1 MMTAI
6 MVPMFAM
13 MSSILLFIFLK
24 ITGLDAVVESNIDP
38 FIFEVLSAL
47 IGPVLLLS
55 IGSIFVISGIRSLSS
70 PDA

>member
-1 MMTAI
+1 MIMAI
-6 MVPMFAM
+6 MIPMFAM
-13 MSSILLFIFLK
+13 MGSILVFIFLAV
-24 ITGLDAVVESNIDP
+24 TGLDVVLESNIEP
-38 FIFEVLSAL
+38 FVFEVLFAL